1 VWRTYSRISE
11 ALDTFGDLEMA
22 LNLEL
27 HGHTYA
33 LGDCCYVL
41 DTHIEQHRIPLV
53 DLPLV
58 DVS

>member
-1 VWRTYSRISE
+1 MF
-11 ALDTFGDLEMA
+11 DTFGDLEMA

-33 LGDCCYVL
+33 LGNCCYVL

-53 DLPLV
+53 DLNPKSNCLTVAEIPPL
-58 DVS
+58 